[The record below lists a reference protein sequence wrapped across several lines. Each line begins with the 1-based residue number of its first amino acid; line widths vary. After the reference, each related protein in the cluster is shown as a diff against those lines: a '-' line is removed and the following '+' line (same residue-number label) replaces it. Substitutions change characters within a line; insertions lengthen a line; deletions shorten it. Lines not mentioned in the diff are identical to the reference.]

1 MVKHIVF
8 WQFKDSAA
16 GRTKQHNMDQ
26 AKRQLEALSVLPGV
40 ISAEV
45 GFDILHVDASCDAVL
60 YSTFEN
66 QAALDAYQQ
75 HPEHVVTKKFLSEV
89 TEERYVVDYVV

>member
-8 WQFKDSAA
+8 WRFKKTAA
-16 GRTKQHNMDQ
+16 GQTMQHNMNQ
-26 AKRQLEALSVLPGV
+26 VKRQLEALSVLPGV
-40 ISAEV
+40 ITAEV
-45 GFDILHVDASCDAVL
+45 GFDILHVDASCDVVL

-75 HPEHVVTKKFLSEV
+75 HPDHVAIKKFLGEV
-89 TEERYVVDYVV
+89 TEARYVVDYVL